1 MKIKIE
7 IDEGLQEDEVRV
19 AIKDW
24 CSRNQRLQCIS
35 WFKGQKSVSD
45 VVNAGQKYVFY
56 KGTTEYY
63 LQLDDILFFQTE
75 GDVIHAHTKD
85 DIYETK
91 YKLYQLEEMLPGFF
105 MRVSKSAILNTNHI
119 YSITRNL
126 SASSTVT
133 FGGTHKQVFVS
144 RYYYKPLISKLEEK
158 RLHS

>member
-7 IDEGLQEDEVRV
+7 IDEGLQEDEVLIRCRGLTDEV
-19 AIKDW
+19 AQI
-24 CSRNQRLQCIS
+24 
-35 WFKGQKSVSD
+35 QKSVSD

-56 KGTTEYY
+56 KGATEYY

-105 MRVSKSAILNTNHI
+105 MRISKSAILNTNHI

-126 SASSTVT
+126 TASSTVT
-133 FGGTHKQVFVS
+133 FAGTHKQVFVS